1 MTDAGYLLV
10 FAAATLLPAALA
22 AHWLAVS
29 RPNWSIARI
38 ALLSP
43 LPVPAL
49 ALLASALILLR
60 VATASKEAC
69 GVDACG
75 LASVAA
81 AMLAIC
87 AVLLYLTA
95 AIIAYAI
102 VRKRRG

>member
-22 AHWLAVS
+22 AFWLAVS

-75 LASVAA
+75 ITSVAA

-95 AIIAYAI
+95 AIIAYDI